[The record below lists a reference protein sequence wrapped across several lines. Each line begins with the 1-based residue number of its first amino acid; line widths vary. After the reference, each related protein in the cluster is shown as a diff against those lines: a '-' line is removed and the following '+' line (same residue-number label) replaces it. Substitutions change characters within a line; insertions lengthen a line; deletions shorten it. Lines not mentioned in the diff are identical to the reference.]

1 MLSPFKNHE
10 NESSMNT
17 LKHCTNN
24 NFPSFD
30 ENIFAIDYEEWED
43 NDVEEF
49 TRLVEWL
56 EHV

>member
-1 MLSPFKNHE
+1 
-10 NESSMNT
+10 MNT
-17 LKHCTNN
+17 LTHCTNN